1 MRGLKKAAIKVDI
14 MFPRIQTTKEKQDI
28 MTDNNVIEFIERH
41 IRNALSE
48 MQWTT
53 GGGQHLIN
61 QATLG

>member
-1 MRGLKKAAIKVDI
+1 MYERGLKKAAIEVDI

-53 GGGQHLIN
+53 GGG
-61 QATLG
+61 